1 MTDRSD
7 PAFKI
12 APDPLLAET
21 QLGPE
26 YDDEG
31 LAAPPPKWGGAASG
45 VVLFLRER
53 ILPMILTLF
62 LISIIVFLSTHVLGI
77 DVAMRVLG
85 RQATPEQLA
94 EFNRAHGL
102 DKPVLTQYTS
112 WLWGFVRGDLGVSAL
127 NNRPVADT
135 VLPRAA
141 YTLILALASILVAL
155 PCSILFGVYLARP
168 GRRTR
173 ELGLSIFN
181 VSLAAFPVFVIG
193 ILLIYLFG
201 VTLGWAP
208 VDSTGIEFG
217 TTSEKIAAF
226 ILPTATLAITLLPH
240 IARLT
245 QVSVRETMT
254 TPYARAAVLR
264 GLSRRTI
271 TWRHLMPNASGPII
285 NVVALDL
292 IWLVGGVIIVEN
304 VFGFPGLGSLL
315 VQSIA
320 GGDLIMVQAVA
331 ILTGAMFICIGVAAD
346 LLVLLFN
353 PRLRKG

>member
-1 MTDRSD
+1 MTQ
-7 PAFKI
+7 

-26 YDDEG
+26 FEEAAD
-31 LAAPPPKWGGAASG
+31 AAPPLWGGAASG
-45 VVLFLRER
+45 VAEFLRER
-53 ILPMILTLF
+53 ILPMLLTLL

-94 EFNRAHGL
+94 EFNRVHGL
-102 DKPVLTQYTS
+102 DRPIYTQYWS
-112 WLWGFVRGDLGVSAL
+112 WLWGAVRGDWGVSAL
-127 NNRPVADT
+127 NNRPVADI
-135 VLPRAA
+135 VLPRAL
-141 YTLILALASILVAL
+141 YTLILALAAIVVAL
-155 PCSILFGVYLARP
+155 PLSILFGVYLARP
-168 GRRTR
+168 GRRAR
-173 ELGLSIFN
+173 ELSLSIFN

-193 ILLIYLFG
+193 ILLIYLFS
-201 VTLGWAP
+201 VILGWTP
-208 VDSTGIEFG
+208 VDSSGLEFG
-217 TTSEKIAAF
+217 TTTEKIAAF

-240 IARLT
+240 ISRLT

-254 TPYARAAVLR
+254 APYARAAVLR

-320 GGDLIMVQAVA
+320 GGDLITVQAVA
-331 ILTGAMFICIGVAAD
+331 VLTGAMFICIGVAAD

-353 PRLRKG
+353 PRLRRG

>member
-1 MTDRSD
+1 VM
-7 PAFKI
+7 
-12 APDPLLAET
+12 
-21 QLGPE
+21 
-26 YDDEG
+26 
-31 LAAPPPKWGGAASG
+31 
-45 VVLFLRER
+45 
-53 ILPMILTLF
+53 
-62 LISIIVFLSTHVLGI
+62 
-77 DVAMRVLG
+77 G

-102 DKPVLTQYTS
+102 DKPLYEQYGL
-112 WLWGFVRGDLGVSAL
+112 WLWGMLHGDWGTSAL

-135 VLPRAA
+135 VLPRAM
-141 YTLILALASILVAL
+141 YTLILALAAIVVAL
-155 PCSILFGVYLARP
+155 PLSIGFGIYLARP
-168 GRRTR
+168 GRRSR
-173 ELGLSIFN
+173 ELSLSIFN

-193 ILLIYLFG
+193 ILLIYVFG
-201 VTLGWAP
+201 VVLGWVP
-208 VDSTGIEFG
+208 VDSTGLAFG

-240 IARLT
+240 ISRLT
-245 QVSVRETMT
+245 QVSVREQMT

-285 NVVALDL
+285 SVVALDL

-331 ILTGAMFICIGVAAD
+331 VLTGAMFICIGVAAD
-346 LLVLLFN
+346 LLVLVLN
-353 PRLRKG
+353 PRLRQG

>member
-1 MTDRSD
+1 MTD
-7 PAFKI
+7 

-21 QLGPE
+21 ELGQE
-26 YDDEG
+26 LES
-31 LAAPPPKWGGAASG
+31 AAPSSWGGAAVG
-45 VVLFLRER
+45 VARFLRER
-53 ILPMILTLF
+53 ILPMLLTLL
-62 LISIIVFLSTHVLGI
+62 LISIIVFASTHVLGI
-77 DVAMRVLG
+77 DVAMRVMG

-94 EFNRAHGL
+94 AFNRAHGL
-102 DKPVLTQYTS
+102 DKPLYVQYS
-112 WLWGFVRGDLGVSAL
+112 AWLWGMLHGDWGTSAL

-141 YTLILALASILVAL
+141 YTLILALAAIVVAL
-155 PCSILFGVYLARP
+155 PVSIGFGIYLARP
-168 GRRTR
+168 GRRAR

-193 ILLIYLFG
+193 ILLIYVFG
-201 VTLGWAP
+201 VVLAWVP
-208 VDSTGIEFG
+208 VDSTALAFG

-240 IARLT
+240 ISRLT

-285 NVVALDL
+285 SVVALDL

-331 ILTGAMFICIGVAAD
+331 VLTGAMFICIGMAAD
-346 LLVLLFN
+346 LLVLVLN
-353 PRLRKG
+353 PRLRRG

>member
-1 MTDRSD
+1 
-7 PAFKI
+7 
-12 APDPLLAET
+12 
-21 QLGPE
+21 
-26 YDDEG
+26 
-31 LAAPPPKWGGAASG
+31 AAPSRYGGAAAS
-45 VVLFLRER
+45 VSEFVRER
-53 ILPMILTLF
+53 IVPMFITLL
-62 LISIIVFLSTHVLGI
+62 LISIIVFVATHILGI

-85 RQATPEQLA
+85 RLATPEQLA

-102 DKPVLTQYTS
+102 DKPLYSQYFT
-112 WLWGFVRGDLGVSAL
+112 WLWGMVRGDWGTSAL
-127 NNRPVADT
+127 NNRPVAEV

-141 YTLILALASILVAL
+141 YTLILAMAAILIAL
-155 PCSILFGVYLARP
+155 PLSIGFGIFLSRP
-168 GRRTR
+168 GRRAR
-173 ELGLSIFN
+173 ELGFSIFN
-181 VSLAAFPVFVIG
+181 VSLAAFPVFVVG
-193 ILLIYLFG
+193 ILLIYLFS
-201 VTLGWAP
+201 VVLGWTP
-208 VDSTGIEFG
+208 VDSTDLAFG
-217 TTSEKIAAF
+217 TTWEKIAAF
-226 ILPTATLAITLLPH
+226 ILPTATLVISLLPH
-240 IARLT
+240 ISRLT

-331 ILTGAMFICIGVAAD
+331 VLTGAMFICIGVAAD
-346 LLVLLFN
+346 LLVIAFN
-353 PRLRKG
+353 PRLRRG